1 MGENKDSEVKEERGV
16 LIKIINLLLVNKSY
30 RIIYAKFKI
39 CGLFYVI
46 YGKKTASL

>member
-1 MGENKDSEVKEERGV
+1 VGENKDSEVKEERGV

-39 CGLFYVI
+39 
-46 YGKKTASL
+46 